1 MSDRDAAIDAL
12 RGLIEAGESWVERI
26 ENEWGSGYSFG
37 KLVAHHD
44 DDALI
49 VERARDALD
58 QLTAEV
64 EQLEL
69 LAAGRQHLGLMGIFA
84 AEAMGEDDVRA
95 AVDDYLAAAVER
107 SRCGAVW
114 LVEPSEFGPA
124 EYVGRHVCAM
134 PTGHAGPHVC
144 AENGYR
150 FHDGVQGVT
159 S

>member
-1 MSDRDAAIDAL
+1 MNIEYEARAEAERRRVAI
-12 RGLIEAGESWVERI
+12 RGDEVVRGVGVI
-26 ENEWGSGYSFG
+26 
-37 KLVAHHD
+37 HD

-69 LAAGRQHLGLMGIFA
+69 LAAGRQRLGLMGIFA
-84 AEAMGEDDVRA
+84 ADAMGEDDVRA
-95 AVDDYLAAAVER
+95 AVDDYLAAAIER
-107 SRCGAVW
+107 SRCNAVW
-114 LVEPSEFGPA
+114 LVEPGEFVVP

-134 PTGHAGPHVC
+134 PTDHAGPHVC

-150 FHDGVQGVT
+150 FHIA
-159 S
+159 SAAS